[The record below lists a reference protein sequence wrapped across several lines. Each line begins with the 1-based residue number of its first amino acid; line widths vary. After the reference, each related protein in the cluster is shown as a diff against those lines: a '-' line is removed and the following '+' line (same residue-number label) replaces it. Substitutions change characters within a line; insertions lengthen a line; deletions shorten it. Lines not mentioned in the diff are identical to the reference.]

1 MSKMNKIII
10 TLAALLIIG
19 LSFSAGLL
27 FGLDNP
33 YSQGTGP
40 AIIDQAWSLILTEYI
55 DQEVIDTEALSHG
68 AIRGMLQVLD
78 DPYSSFLE
86 ADEYSYLFYDD
97 FQGIFEGIGAY
108 IGVREGQLT
117 IIAPI
122 ADSPAEKA
130 GIKAG
135 DIILE
140 IDGESVEN
148 MSFAEAILKIRGPR
162 GTLLKLLVTREGE
175 SEPFIIEITREEIE
189 MASVRLEMKGEFAHI
204 TIIDFTERTGQEMGE
219 VLRDIDENTTRG
231 IILDLRGNPGGILG
245 AVVEVASY
253 FLDEDIILYTRDNQ
267 GTVSPINRFE
277 VTPVIH
283 LPIVMLVDSASAS
296 GSEVLAGALQD
307 YDRAVIAGTRTYGK
321 GSVVSIVELNDG
333 SVLFLTTFRWLT
345 PNQHLIEGQGIQP
358 DIDLEL
364 TGEDAV
370 QWAIDYLTEHY

>member
-1 MSKMNKIII
+1 MSKTNKIVI

-40 AIIDQAWSLILTEYI
+40 AIINQAWSKILTEYVDRDEI
-55 DQEVIDTEALSHG
+55 NTETLSHG
-68 AIRGMLQVLD
+68 AIMGMLQALD
-78 DPYSSFLE
+78 DPYSSYLDAE
-86 ADEYSYLFYDD
+86 EYTISSSGL
-97 FQGIFEGIGAY
+97 QGSFEGIGAY
-108 IGVREGQLT
+108 VGIREDKLT

-204 TIIDFTERTGQEMGE
+204 TIMDFTERTGQEMGE
-219 VLRDIDENTTRG
+219 VLRDIDEDTTRG

-267 GTVSPINRFE
+267 GNVSPINRFE
-277 VTPVIH
+277 VTPVID
-283 LPIVMLVDSASAS
+283 LPMIVLVDSASAS

-307 YDRAVIAGTRTYGK
+307 YNRAVIAGTQTYGK
-321 GSVVSIVELNDG
+321 GSVNQFIVLNDG
-333 SVLFLTTFRWLT
+333 SAIYLTIYRWLT

-358 DIDLEL
+358 DIELEL